1 MHSLDTLMRTVS
13 SVTGFHSNSAS
24 NMAITAAGK
33 DLSLLYLPPYDAE
46 KRIQALETKDLGKLV
61 RISCLEH
68 ETNDWVRSMI
78 HFLLGTQKPLLA
90 TVRRRKLAWFRYAK
104 CHDRLSK
111 TILQGTLEVGQ
122 RCGRRRKCWMD
133 NIKEWTSLPMP
144 ELLTMASCRKDW
156 KRVYTES
163 SLMSTR

>member
-13 SVTGFHSNSAS
+13 SVTGFHSNSTS

-33 DLSLLYLPPYDAE
+33 ELSLLYLPPYDAE

-90 TVRRRKLAWFRYAK
+90 TVRRRKLAWFERITRS
-104 CHDRLSK
+104 DSLSK
-111 TILQGTLEVGQ
+111 TIPQVTWRVGNSVV
-122 RCGRRRKCWMD
+122 G
-133 NIKEWTSLPMP
+133 
-144 ELLTMASCRKDW
+144 
-156 KRVYTES
+156 
-163 SLMSTR
+163 